1 MLKAMTDRRIDSKG
15 VAKHRDV
22 IKKNSV
28 STLKQSLFGLVLLF
42 GMPAF
47 AEVNWFS
54 ATLDNDFFVNEDN
67 GYTNGIYVSFYDV
80 NDKESSADLPDAWVK
95 PLMWSMPS
103 GSIETSVNI
112 YSVGQT
118 LNTPYDIEEVVPAEG
133 TFPYSGLL
141 SFTNTFIVVGPRYAD
156 KVSTTLGIVGPLAM
170 GEQTQKAVHKAIS
183 ARTPRGW
190 DTQLDNELVFEL
202 SRGRTWRSWVSNS
215 NTIDVLSGA
224 EMSVGT
230 LRSAVSTGFM
240 VRYGK
245 NLEESFATVLLADS
259 RTSNPIAV
267 NQGWF
272 VYMGVAL
279 NYTFN
284 QIFTDGNTFHD
295 SRSIDYDHR
304 NNMLSSGLTY
314 SWGESA
320 LSFAINSPFTI
331 GGDDYDREMDKFT
344 RYGTLTFSRKL

>member
-1 MLKAMTDRRIDSKG
+1 M
-15 VAKHRDV
+15 
-22 IKKNSV
+22 
-28 STLKQSLFGLVLLF
+28 
-42 GMPAF
+42 
-47 AEVNWFS
+47 
-54 ATLDNDFFVNEDN
+54 
-67 GYTNGIYVSFYDV
+67 
-80 NDKESSADLPDAWVK
+80 
-95 PLMWSMPS
+95 
-103 GSIETSVNI
+103 
-112 YSVGQT
+112 
-118 LNTPYDIEEVVPAEG
+118 
-133 TFPYSGLL
+133 
-141 SFTNTFIVVGPRYAD
+141 VGPRYAD
-156 KVSTTLGIVGPLAM
+156 KVSTTLGSVGPLAM
-170 GEQTQKAVHKAIS
+170 GEQTQKAVHKVIS

-331 GGDDYDREMDKFT
+331 GGDDYDREMDKYT
-344 RYGTLTFSRKL
+344 RYGTLTFAWQI